1 MQTEMQM
8 LRVVMV
14 ISSFTPIIGGA
25 ERQTH
30 QLGKALV
37 ARGVQVSVLTRRY
50 PGLPAQEQLDGLT
63 VYRLPV
69 VGNGRNA
76 LSALL
81 YTLGL
86 LFWLLRYRRTYDVVH
101 AHQPLS
107 PANAALIA
115 KFVTGKPTLVK
126 VTGSGAYGSISI
138 LKALPLLRL
147 RTWLLRQ
154 STALL
159 VLDQESVG
167 ELTAL
172 GFAPDQLVAIFNG
185 VDTEG
190 FHSCPHQRAAPDSLQ
205 VIYVGRL
212 AREKGVDLL
221 LQSWQMVC
229 QQVADPAKI
238 YLTILGN
245 GPDEAKLLQLAAT
258 LGVESSVTFA
268 GAVTNVAE
276 RLQQADL
283 FVLPS
288 YSEGMPNALLEAMA
302 CGLPVV
308 STAVGSVPQIITA
321 GENGLLAKPGDATDL
336 AKQLLCLLHNE
347 NLRVTLGQR
356 AVAHIQAH
364 YSLAAAAEHHLALYS
379 SVK

>member
-1 MQTEMQM
+1 MQT

-50 PGLPAQEQLDGLT
+50 PGLPAEEQIDGLT

-69 VGNGRNA
+69 MGSGRNA
-76 LSALL
+76 MSALF
-81 YTLGL
+81 YTLGIVL
-86 LFWLLRYRRTYDVVH
+86 WLLRYRHSYDVVH

-107 PANAALIA
+107 PANAALVA
-115 KFVTGKPTLVK
+115 KFVTRKPTLIK
-126 VTGSGAYGSISI
+126 VTGSGTYGSISI
-138 LKALPLLRL
+138 LKALPLLRV

-154 STALL
+154 ATCLL
-159 VLDQESVG
+159 VLDQESGG
-167 ELTAL
+167 ELLAL
-172 GFAPDQLVAIFNG
+172 GFAPAQLVSIFNG
-185 VDTEG
+185 VDT
-190 FHSCPHQRAAPDSLQ
+190 QRFQPSLDKAAVGAPVN

-221 LQSWQMVC
+221 LYAWQRVC
-229 QQVADPAKI
+229 QVAVDPMTVH
-238 YLTILGN
+238 LTIAGN
-245 GPDEAKLLQLAAT
+245 GPDEAKLLQLAAE
-258 LGVESSVTFA
+258 LGLQPYLTFA

-276 RLQQADL
+276 RLQQADI
-283 FVLPS
+283 FVLSS

-308 STAVGSVPQIITA
+308 STAVGSVPHIVTD
-321 GENGLLAKPGDATDL
+321 GKNGLLAQAGDATSL
-336 AKQLLCLLHNE
+336 AQQILQLVDDSV
-347 NLRVTLGQR
+347 LRAYLGR
-356 AVAHIQAH
+356 NAAAHIQAH
-364 YSLAAAAEHHLALYS
+364 YSLDAAAEHHLTIYRAV
-379 SVK
+379 VK